1 MPSIFATGAGKGIG
15 RAIVERFAAAG
26 WDVAGVTRTA
36 TDVDSLNRIN
46 AGGTV
51 RFWRAGAAE
60 AGEIAAV
67 TAEYESSGAG
77 GGTGLDLLV
86 NNAGGF
92 RHGSFRDTE
101 AATLDALW
109 RGNVLSAFT
118 VTQALLPALL
128 RARGRVANIVS
139 IAAIK
144 PLPFKAAYSATKAA
158 QAALF
163 HCLRDE
169 IAEDGV
175 TVTNIYPGLTY
186 TASFDGEEVDPA
198 AMLSPADV
206 AEAVFANCAPHGNL
220 AVEELV
226 LQPAR
231 GVRL

>member
-1 MPSIFATGAGKGIG
+1 MPSIFVTGAGKGIG

-26 WDVAGVTRTA
+26 WDVAGVTRSA
-36 TDVDSLNRIN
+36 ADVDSLNRLG
-46 AGGTV
+46 AGGSP
-51 RFWRAGAAE
+51 RFWRADAAE

-67 TAEYESSGAG
+67 AAEYTG
-77 GGTGLDLLV
+77 GGAGLDLLV

-109 RGNVLSAFT
+109 QGNVVSAFT
-118 VTQALLPALL
+118 VTQALLPALI
-128 RARGRVANIVS
+128 RAGGRIANIVS
-139 IAAIK
+139 IAALR
-144 PLPFKAAYSATKAA
+144 PLPGKAAYSATKAA

-163 HCLRDE
+163 RCLRDE
-169 IAEDGV
+169 IADDGV

-186 TASFDGEEVDPA
+186 TASFDGEDVDPA
-198 AMLSPADV
+198 AMLSAADV
-206 AEAVFANCAPHGNL
+206 AEAVFRNCTPHGNL